1 MERIGNRCDSGRTFH
16 QLWKFDKKQE
26 KLEQNGVDWGG
37 KITLELM
44 MGKHKSQQIG
54 SSFSL

>member
-1 MERIGNRCDSGRTFH
+1 MERISNRCDSGRTFH
-16 QLWKFDKKQE
+16 QLWKKQE

>member
-1 MERIGNRCDSGRTFH
+1 MERISNRCDSGRTFH

-54 SSFSL
+54 SSL